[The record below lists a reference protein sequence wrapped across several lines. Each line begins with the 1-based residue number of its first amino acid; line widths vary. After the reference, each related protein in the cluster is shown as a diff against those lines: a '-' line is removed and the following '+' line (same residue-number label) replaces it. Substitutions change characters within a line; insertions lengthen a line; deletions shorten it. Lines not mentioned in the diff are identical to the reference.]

1 MLAQKTVLLAIA
13 VVIIV
18 VIAGIAVYFLASPPA
33 GEKVIKIGGVG
44 PLSAPGAS
52 IQGIE
57 LKKGIEIAVEM
68 INEQGGINGKKVE
81 LIFEDTQ
88 GIPEKG
94 KAAMEKLI
102 LKDKVVAVVGEYHSS
117 VFLAEMEV
125 AHKYGIPIVDA
136 SAWSATIR
144 KKQYREVFATSPCT
158 ALNAEHEAKF
168 IIHAGFKNVLIL
180 AEDTDYGMDMAKDLT
195 DALKRLGF
203 DGNITTEI
211 VSRTAKDFTPTLLK
225 YKNSPT
231 PPDIIVIAVTPPGG
245 FLIIKQAYEIGLI
258 PEIALAYEV
267 TGAGDRYTELWPAVG
282 EAGKYLVYFTPYSP
296 RIKLTPL
303 GEKVR
308 EMYKEKYGSEP
319 TYIVFNGF
327 DAAWALLK
335 AIEKAG
341 SVDPDAII
349 NALETIELEGTRGI
363 IKFSTAR
370 DPPYYYHQW
379 IEVPVLTCQ
388 YKEVNQPP
396 TESDIIFPPEYA
408 TGELVKP

>member
-1 MLAQKTVLLAIA
+1 MTTQKTVYLAIA
-13 VVIIV
+13 IIIIIAV
-18 VIAGIAVYFLASPPA
+18 AGIAAYFMAGSPA
-33 GEKVIKIGGVG
+33 GEKVIKIGAVG

-52 IQGIE
+52 IQGVE
-57 LKKGIEIAVEM
+57 LKKGIEIAVDM

-102 LKDKVVAVVGEYHSS
+102 MKDKVVAVVGEYHSS

-144 KKQYREVFATSPCT
+144 EKHYDEVFCTAPCT
-158 ALNAEHEAKF
+158 ALNAEHEARF
-168 IIHAGFKNVLIL
+168 IIYGGFKNVLIL
-180 AEDTDYGMDMAKDLT
+180 AEDTDYGIDMARDIT
-195 DALKRLGF
+195 NVLKRLGF
-203 DGNITTEI
+203 DGNVTTEV

-231 PPDIIVIAVTPPGG
+231 PPDIIVIPVTPPGG

-258 PEIALAYEV
+258 PDIALAYEV

-282 EAGKYLVYFTPYSP
+282 EGGKYLLYFTPYSP
-296 RIKLTPL
+296 RIKLTSL

-308 EMYKEKYGSEP
+308 KIYKEKYGSEP

-327 DAAWALLK
+327 DAAWVLLK

-341 SVDPDAII
+341 STESSAII
-349 NALETIELEGTRGI
+349 KALENIEVEGTRGV
-363 IKFSTAR
+363 IKFSTAK
-370 DPPYYYHQW
+370 DPPYYFHQW

-388 YKEVNQPP
+388 YKEVNQPT
-396 TESDIIFPPEYA
+396 TESDIIFPLNYA
-408 TGELVKP
+408 TGSLVKP

>member
-1 MLAQKTVLLAIA
+1 MKLTY
-13 VVIIV
+13 IIV
-18 VIAGIAVYFLASPPA
+18 GVVLVIVIVAGVAAYYTLGVPK
-33 GEKVIKIGGVG
+33 GEEVIKIGGVG

-52 IQGIE
+52 IQGVE

-68 INEQGGINGKKVE
+68 VNKEGGIGGKKVK

-94 KAAMEKLI
+94 TAAMEKLI
-102 LKDKVVAVVGEYHSS
+102 MKDKVVAVVGEYHSS
-117 VFLAEMEV
+117 VFLAEIEV
-125 AHKYGIPIVDA
+125 AHKYGIPIIDA
-136 SAWSATIR
+136 SAWSAKIR
-144 KKQYREVFATSPCT
+144 EKHYKEVFATAPCT
-158 ALNAEHEAKF
+158 SLNAEHEARF
-168 IIHAGFKNVLIL
+168 IVNSGFKNVLIL

-195 DALKRLGF
+195 NSLKRLGF
-203 DGNITTEI
+203 KGKVVSEV
-211 VSRTAKDFTPTLLK
+211 VSRTAKDYSPTLLK
-225 YKNSPT
+225 YKGSPT

-258 PEIALAYEV
+258 PDIALAYEV

-282 EAGKYLVYFTPYSP
+282 EAGKYLVFFTPYSP

-308 EMYKEKYGSEP
+308 SIYKEKYGSEP

-341 SVDPDAII
+341 STDPKAII
-349 NALETIELEGTRGI
+349 NALEGIVLEGTRGT
-363 IKFSTAR
+363 IKFSKQTEPAF
-370 DPPYYYHQW
+370 YYHQW
-379 IEVPVLTCQ
+379 LEVPVLTCQ
-388 YKEVNQPP
+388 YKEVNQKT
-396 TESDIIFPPEYA
+396 TEADIIFPPSYA
-408 TGELVKP
+408 TGSLAKP